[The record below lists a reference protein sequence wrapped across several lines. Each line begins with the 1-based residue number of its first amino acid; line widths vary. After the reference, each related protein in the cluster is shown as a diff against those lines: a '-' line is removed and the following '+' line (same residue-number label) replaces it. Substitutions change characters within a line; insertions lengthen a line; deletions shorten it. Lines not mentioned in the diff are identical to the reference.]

1 MENLNDLLVCAVI
14 SSSIEIQISSCDVQV
29 CTNLDNSCYAYCS
42 IPVKEDAIYVYDG
55 YERRYLITDAEM
67 TGGPKRAESQ
77 GLSSDVD
84 TQIV

>member
-1 MENLNDLLVCAVI
+1 
-14 SSSIEIQISSCDVQV
+14 
-29 CTNLDNSCYAYCS
+29 
-42 IPVKEDAIYVYDG
+42 VYDG

-84 TQIV
+84 IQIV